1 MRRNRP
7 MSVIRSDHV
16 IRLMEVPDAL
26 MSLYTFV
33 ITITE
38 VSIGF
43 LSLEMELFILEFQ
56 GPCTA

>member
-1 MRRNRP
+1 